1 MQKLAEQGYDP
12 VYGARP
18 LKRLIQQKLQNP
30 LAMKIL
36 QGLIQEGDQVK
47 VSLDPQGEF
56 LFETLK

>member
-1 MQKLAEQGYDP
+1 
-12 VYGARP
+12 
-18 LKRLIQQKLQNP
+18 
-30 LAMKIL
+30 MKIL